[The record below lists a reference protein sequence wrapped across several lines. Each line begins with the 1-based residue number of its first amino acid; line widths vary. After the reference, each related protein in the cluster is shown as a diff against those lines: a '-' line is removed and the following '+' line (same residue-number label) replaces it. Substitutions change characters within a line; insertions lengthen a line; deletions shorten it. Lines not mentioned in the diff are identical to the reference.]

1 MINMDGQ
8 NSVGTQRSRKSFFT
22 PLAELLLPYFPDL
35 KKKLLLANSKYVPT
49 QFLENAAF
57 ATIMLTFVMTFVTL
71 VFIIINN
78 LSLLLILPL
87 FVLYVLL
94 FLFYF
99 MLEPE
104 AMVLK
109 RQREIDYEILFAGRH
124 FVIALKSGMPLFD
137 SIVGLRTGYGEVS
150 REFEKIVEK
159 VMLGVPTTQAIREV
173 VQNNPSKYFVRI
185 SVQIANSV
193 ASGSDVAS
201 SVDSVLDQI
210 AKEQLI
216 QLKEYGQKLTPA
228 VMFFMIFGIILPS
241 IGVVLATVLFSVI
254 SGSKLGL
261 TSSILVAIFVLI
273 AIVQFLF
280 LGIIETSRPKY
291 LL

>member
-1 MINMDGQ
+1 MDRQ
-8 NSVGTQRSRKSFFT
+8 NNTGIQMSRKSFFM
-22 PLAELLLPYFPDL
+22 PFAELLLPYFPDL
-35 KKKLLLANSKYVPT
+35 KKKLLLADSKYST
-49 QFLENAAF
+49 IQFLENAAF
-57 ATIMLTFVMTFVTL
+57 ATVILTFVMTFMTVAFL
-71 VFIIINN
+71 IIN
-78 LSLLLILPL
+78 SLPLILILPL
-87 FVLYVLL
+87 FILYVLL

-124 FVIALKSGMPLFD
+124 LVIALRSGMPLFD
-137 SIVGLRTGYGEVS
+137 SIVGLRSGYGEVS

-193 ASGSDVAS
+193 ASGSDVAG
-201 SVDSVLDQI
+201 SVDAVLDQI

>member
-1 MINMDGQ
+1 MDGQ